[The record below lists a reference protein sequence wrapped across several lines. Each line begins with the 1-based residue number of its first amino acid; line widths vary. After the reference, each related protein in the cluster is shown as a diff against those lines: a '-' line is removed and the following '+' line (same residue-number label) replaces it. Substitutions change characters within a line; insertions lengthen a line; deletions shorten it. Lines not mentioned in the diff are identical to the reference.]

1 MQYNQFIATI
11 ESHTQQ
17 ESYPIMQNNIVRIP
31 TLSASVFPENDRK
44 SLTEAYFEI
53 NEYPLEMASNLLSV
67 LECIGS
73 DEEKLAELQKMESD
87 YDEESLLEFFNGQN
101 LVRYLLEARAN
112 GSTDVQGMSRMLHDN
127 FYVFEVVDEYSDV
140 MMERIERFTE
150 IAYDELYPLYCKP
163 SEEIIRH
170 FIEHCSSVAFME
182 VGSGN
187 YFAYLTSAGMLL
199 DRKIAYAYL
208 KVDGCVPSN
217 IMSEN
222 ANLSDKKDIISKSL
236 REFFEG

>member
-1 MQYNQFIATI
+1 
-11 ESHTQQ
+11 
-17 ESYPIMQNNIVRIP
+17 MQNNIVRIP

-44 SLTEAYFEI
+44 SLTEAYFEK
-53 NEYPLEMASNLLSV
+53 NECPLELASNLLAV
-67 LECIGS
+67 LESGYS
-73 DEEKLAELQKMESD
+73 DKEKLEELQDMESD
-87 YDEESLLEFFNGQN
+87 YDEESVLEFFDGQN
-101 LVRYLLEARAN
+101 LVRYLLEAKAN
-112 GSTDVQGMSRMLHDN
+112 GSTDVKGMSDLLHKR
-127 FYVFEVVDEYSDV
+127 FSMFVVVDEDRDI
-140 MMERIERFTE
+140 MMERIESFTE
-150 IAYDELYPLYCKP
+150 LVYNELYPLYCKP

-199 DRKIAYAYL
+199 DREIAYAYL